1 MTRSDS
7 ESYAIACPYRAGG
20 AMAGDMSVHV
30 LVLKSYAQVSLSKSK
45 TPALLD
51 PPPNK
56 TKRPD
61 WESYA
66 MACPYRAGGVG
77 SVPPVPTGARGIGAA
92 CQSLGREAM
101 GSPRDASSVQILS
114 DASLSTPIAT

>member
-1 MTRSDS
+1 
-7 ESYAIACPYRAGG
+7 
-20 AMAGDMSVHV
+20 MAGDMSVHV
-30 LVLKSYAQVSLSKSK
+30 LVLKSEAHVSLTRTK
-45 TPALLD
+45 TPPLLD

-56 TKRPD
+56 TNRSD

-77 SVPPVPTGARGIGAA
+77 SVPPVPMGATSIGAA

-101 GSPRDASSVQILS
+101 GSPEDASGVQILS
-114 DASLSTPIAT
+114 DASLATPIAT